1 MNTNDDSHR
10 VFRDDSKGRFEITV
24 EGMTAG
30 FTYFVTA
37 GSPGV
42 AERVFYHTEIAD
54 SYSGQGLA
62 SKLVAEA
69 MDDSAQAGTSV
80 VAVCP
85 YVKRWL
91 DSHPEHPVG
100 RTSATPAHLSLI
112 PRA

>member
-1 MNTNDDSHR
+1 MNTNDDSPR
-10 VFRDDSKGRFEITV
+10 VFRDDSRGRFEITV
-24 EGMTAG
+24 EGKTAG

-37 GSPGV
+37 GLPGD
-42 AERVFYHTEIAD
+42 AERIFYHTEIAE
-54 SYSGQGLA
+54 SFSGQGLA
-62 SKLVAEA
+62 SKLVGEA
-69 MDDSAQAGTSV
+69 MDDSADAATSV

-100 RTSATPAHLSLI
+100 RTATTPTHLSLI